1 MSVIGLK
8 KANCKNCYKC
18 LKVCPVKSIRV
29 VNEQAQIIDDD
40 CLLCGTCLANCPQN
54 AKTLTSS
61 LDQVKEMLA
70 SGEKVAVSLAPSF
83 LGSFSLEKPGQM
95 AAALKK
101 LGFCAVSETAQGAAY
116 VTAQYHD
123 LMVENKMKNIIT
135 TCCPSINRLIELYHP
150 EVVEY
155 MAPVVSPMIASA
167 RLIKQAL
174 GKGVKV
180 VFVGPCIAKIDEAAD
195 IRHDTDVDAVLT
207 FEDIEQ
213 WFREEGIVPGQCEDA
228 SFLNASS
235 KILRMYPVTS
245 GILESLK
252 ARGDCNNYRM
262 ITVDGIQECIAL
274 FSSMAKGELDHCFVE
289 VNACKGGCVNGP
301 AKTKGEETRF
311 RAALDVENYARE
323 DAGDYPAVDEEIPM
337 GKRFFDRSRHEKLPD
352 EDTIRSILAKIGKE
366 SPEQELNCG
375 ACGYNSCREKAIAVY
390 LNKAELTMCVP
401 YMKELAESLSN
412 YVLSETPN
420 ITIMVDDEM
429 NIIEFNKAAEECF
442 KISRREA
449 LEKGLFELIDSS
461 DFQFVL
467 ETKQPITNKKVHY
480 KEYGITTEQSII
492 YIDKQNIVMG
502 IFKDITKEERE
513 QENLYD
519 LRVETMEM
527 AQKVIDKQMVAA
539 QQIASLLGETTAETK
554 VTLTKLKNMI
564 VFDGDE

>member
-301 AKTKGEETRF
+301 AKTKGEETRV

-323 DAGDYPAVDEEIPM
+323 DAGD
-337 GKRFFDRSRHEKLPD
+337 
-352 EDTIRSILAKIGKE
+352 
-366 SPEQELNCG
+366 
-375 ACGYNSCREKAIAVY
+375 
-390 LNKAELTMCVP
+390 
-401 YMKELAESLSN
+401 
-412 YVLSETPN
+412 
-420 ITIMVDDEM
+420 
-429 NIIEFNKAAEECF
+429 
-442 KISRREA
+442 
-449 LEKGLFELIDSS
+449 
-461 DFQFVL
+461 
-467 ETKQPITNKKVHY
+467 
-480 KEYGITTEQSII
+480 
-492 YIDKQNIVMG
+492 
-502 IFKDITKEERE
+502 
-513 QENLYD
+513 
-519 LRVETMEM
+519 
-527 AQKVIDKQMVAA
+527 
-539 QQIASLLGETTAETK
+539 
-554 VTLTKLKNMI
+554 
-564 VFDGDE
+564 

>member
-40 CLLCGTCLANCPQN
+40 CLLCGTCLASCPQN

-61 LDQVKEMLA
+61 LDQVKEMVA
-70 SGEKVAVSLAPSF
+70 AGEKVAVSLAPSF

-150 EVVEY
+150 EVVGY

-213 WFREEGIVPGQCEDA
+213 WFREEGIVPSQCEDA
-228 SFLNASS
+228 SFLNANS

-252 ARGDCNNYRM
+252 ARGDCDHYRM
-262 ITVDGIQECIAL
+262 LTVDGIQECIDL

-301 AKTKGEETRF
+301 AKTRGEETRF

-323 DAGDYPAVDEEIPM
+323 DADAYPAVDEEIPM

-352 EDTIRSILAKIGKE
+352 EDTIRSILTKIGKE

-401 YMKELAESLSN
+401 YMKERAESLSN